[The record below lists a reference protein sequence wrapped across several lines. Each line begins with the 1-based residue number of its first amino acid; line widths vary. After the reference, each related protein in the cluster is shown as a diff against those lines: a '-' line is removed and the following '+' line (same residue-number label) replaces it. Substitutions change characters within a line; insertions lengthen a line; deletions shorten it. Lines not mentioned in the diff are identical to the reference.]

1 MGLYHNPYHEL
12 EQVITCYERDFGIRL
27 SFEDADRMLTLFDE
41 LCDLFQK
48 YESEDGN
55 PLELLAPLLGA

>member
-1 MGLYHNPYHEL
+1 MGKYKNPFHEL
-12 EQVITCYERDFGIRL
+12 EEVIRCYERDFGIRL

-48 YESEDGN
+48 YEGDEGH
-55 PLELLAPLLGA
+55 PFELLAPLLGG